1 MRRSTRQPKAA
12 AHRREASRAPS
23 PSVSE
28 TTIGA
33 SQSATPSPSAEDLIS
48 RHATLPG
55 NREDGTPKRPMNAF
69 ILFSNQKRSELA
81 DLNPHLSNAAVSVL
95 LGQSW
100 RDMSTA
106 EKASYVAVARKIKE
120 DFVALHP
127 DARSRGGSR
136 KGKRKLEKMET
147 GPRVAIRNVA
157 PPSLHALAMI
167 GSRLNQSAVRDLEDQ
182 PPQLQGLPAS
192 SPCTQQAAS
201 PSLLDQLCTVA
212 ENEHEAAAH
221 MLSSLSGFC

>member
-1 MRRSTRQPKAA
+1 MRRSVRAPKPA
-12 AHRREASRAPS
+12 AHRREAARATS

-28 TTIGA
+28 TTIDA
-33 SQSATPSPSAEDLIS
+33 STSATPSPSPEEIAA

-69 ILFSNQKRSELA
+69 ILFSNEKRSELA

-136 KGKRKLEKMET
+136 KGKRKLDKVDG

-157 PPSLHALAMI
+157 PPSLHALALV
-167 GSRLNQSAVRDLEDQ
+167 GSRLNQQPFRDLEDQ
-182 PPQLQGLPAS
+182 PPQIQGLP
-192 SPCTQQAAS
+192 

-212 ENEHEAAAH
+212 ENEHRAAAH
-221 MLSSLSGFC
+221 MLSSLSAF